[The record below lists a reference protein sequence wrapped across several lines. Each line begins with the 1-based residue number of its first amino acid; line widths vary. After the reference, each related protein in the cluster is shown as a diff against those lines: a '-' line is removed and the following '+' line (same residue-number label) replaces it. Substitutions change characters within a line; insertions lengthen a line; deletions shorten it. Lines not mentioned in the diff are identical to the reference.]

1 MLYNSVLEV
10 KSGNQTSSFTQVLVR
25 QLVHLGR
32 ATYTGHDR
40 RGYHFRITGS
50 TNSFIPREYIEV
62 LRGTGILGRVFL
74 SSGKTFSIS
83 FVLPRPGTYRLA
95 VFATGEN
102 SGASNAQYT
111 LPGAASFT
119 VTH

>member
-10 KSGNQTSSFTQVLVR
+10 KTGNQTSTFVQVLVR
-25 QLVHLGR
+25 QLVHIRR
-32 ATYTGHDR
+32 ASYTGHDR
-40 RGYHFRITGS
+40 HGYHFRVTGS

-74 SSGKTFSIS
+74 SSSNTFTIN

-102 SGASNAQYT
+102 SGASNAQYA